1 VNEDWAEKSMERW
14 NRGIVE
20 EWGKIWGKME
30 EWNTG
35 RMAKELQD
43 LNPKFQHSNIP
54 LIPTEQ
60 GGVSRPRG
68 RELHSVEDWS
78 AGLLLFGF
86 NFLYFLP
93 IRT

>member
-1 VNEDWAEKSMERW
+1 VNEDWAEKSMEEW
-14 NRGIVE
+14 NRGILE

-54 LIPTEQ
+54 TFPHSIIPIF
-60 GGVSRPRG
+60 
-68 RELHSVEDWS
+68 H
-78 AGLLLFGF
+78 
-86 NFLYFLP
+86 
-93 IRT
+93 